1 MDVQWIKISTDVFDN
16 RKIKQIE
23 AMPEGDTILVIW
35 FKLLCMA
42 GTVND
47 NGLVYLTREIPYTDE
62 MLANQFNKPLN
73 VVRPALQVFE
83 QFEMIEI
90 IDDFIFLPSWEK
102 YRSVDQLAKIQERN
116 RLRKQRQRERQRVE
130 ALPESCEV
138 TGLSRDCHVT
148 VTGLS
153 RDCPVTEKEKVYK
166 KKKNIDIDIDNI
178 DIDIDIDTDTEKEK
192 IYKKK
197 KSTQNQVRHQHGCYK
212 NVLLS
217 DEEFA
222 KLTTEFPNDYSE
234 RIERLSEYIAMTGKS
249 YKNHLAVMRA
259 WARKENQ
266 ENDTRK
272 RTNNLGAA
280 SQQGSMEALGDYY

>member
-1 MDVQWIKISTDVFDN
+1 MQWIKISTDVFDN

-83 QFEMIEI
+83 QFGMIEI

-102 YRSVDQLAKIQERN
+102 YQSVDQLAKIQEQN
-116 RLRKQRQRERQRVE
+116 RLRKQRQRERQRAQ

-138 TGLSRDCHVT
+138 TGASRDT
-148 VTGLS
+148 S
-153 RDCPVTEKEKVYK
+153 RDVTQQNKNKN
-166 KKKNIDIDIDNI
+166 KNI
-178 DIDIDIDTDTEKEK
+178 DTEKEK

-249 YKNHLAVMRA
+249 YKNHLAVIRA